1 MTHNSLDQTVQ
12 AVLPNSTSRELC
24 VMDTVSRLDI
34 LNINFDPGILETQ
47 WVMKSVST
55 AANVNKAVDSVMGAG
70 LDTTGNPEDQDSD
83 QNVPAKMAEEVVLVD
98 PILVI
103 GAGLVNTTGNP
114 EDQDSAPDAHHQ
126 DSAQS
131 SVTHSLTSSS
141 DILNI

>member
-1 MTHNSLDQTVQ
+1 
-12 AVLPNSTSRELC
+12 
-24 VMDTVSRLDI
+24 
-34 LNINFDPGILETQ
+34 
-47 WVMKSVST
+47 
-55 AANVNKAVDSVMGAG
+55 MGAG

-83 QNVPAKMAEEVVLVD
+83 QTVTAKMAEEVVLVE

-131 SVTHSLTSSS
+131 SVTPSLTSSS
-141 DILNI
+141 DILNINCGSVIELGILETQCVMTSVSTAANVNKAVDSVMGAGLDTTGNPEDQDSDQTVPAKVND